1 MKKFLLALVHIATI
15 IVGAYLL
22 IIILGLMCFGGC
34 AGSSE
39 MFYILYSLAII
50 FIVGSL
56 MNLVVKRKTSEAAR
70 AKKLFFISLGVSVL
84 IVLLHAWLS
93 STDNSGELK
102 AKAMAYWPIV
112 LFLLLTF
119 LVLVK
124 FFKKKK

>member
-1 MKKFLLALVHIATI
+1 
-15 IVGAYLL
+15 
-22 IIILGLMCFGGC
+22 
-34 AGSSE
+34 